1 MSVKILII
9 DDEYTIV
16 DGLSSFPWEEYGCE
30 VVGTS
35 QNGQEGLELLES
47 LNPDLVFTDIRMPKM
62 DGLTFAAEAK
72 KSNPHLRI
80 VFLTGYDSFEY
91 VQEAIRVGGSD
102 YLLKP
107 VNFRKL
113 DELVRRLCEEIR
125 KENEVQSYYRDLQK
139 TFEAELPYI
148 RTKLISDLLQGRIGT
163 SAELNERIRAVGV
176 KIEKYVC
183 IAITR
188 ENAHSG
194 EENNWMEQLAFLNIG
209 EEIFGEFSSEV
220 LGEYDDL
227 NLKFGFVLLFPQ
239 DMSSMDCMRRSVEAS
254 EKLKTVAEKLIR
266 YKLCIGIS
274 DVETAAEDIS
284 KAYRE
289 ACTACSQ
296 SIYLGENTI
305 VQYRDLDAVTSRNIS
320 ISEGKKQRLFMKIYS
335 GQLVEVC
342 EELEKIFQVEESDLA
357 ACKYMALDLLVS
369 CLQYPFLCRVKC
381 EIQEREYDYSFLQNG
396 IKVISNAKT
405 IDEIVQYLSKGF
417 SLLATQNNKD
427 TEDRYQH
434 IVNDMIS
441 YVGTH
446 YMENL
451 TLDMLADY
459 FHMSRTYVSRLL
471 KRYTNQ
477 SFLKILVDVR
487 MEKACQMIM
496 EDQYKV
502 YEIAQKVGYND
513 FSYFIQAFK
522 KKFGVTPNEY
532 RQTGYH
538 SLKNDSPSSH

>member
-1 MSVKILII
+1 
-9 DDEYTIV
+9 
-16 DGLSSFPWEEYGCE
+16 
-30 VVGTS
+30 
-35 QNGQEGLELLES
+35 
-47 LNPDLVFTDIRMPKM
+47 
-62 DGLTFAAEAK
+62 
-72 KSNPHLRI
+72 
-80 VFLTGYDSFEY
+80 
-91 VQEAIRVGGSD
+91 
-102 YLLKP
+102 
-107 VNFRKL
+107 
-113 DELVRRLCEEIR
+113 
-125 KENEVQSYYRDLQK
+125 
-139 TFEAELPYI
+139 
-148 RTKLISDLLQGRIGT
+148 
-163 SAELNERIRAVGV
+163 
-176 KIEKYVC
+176 
-183 IAITR
+183 
-188 ENAHSG
+188 
-194 EENNWMEQLAFLNIG
+194 
-209 EEIFGEFSSEV
+209 
-220 LGEYDDL
+220 
-227 NLKFGFVLLFPQ
+227 
-239 DMSSMDCMRRSVEAS
+239 MDCMRRSVEAS

-357 ACKYMALDLLVS
+357 GCKYMALDLLVS

-381 EIQEREYDYSFLQNG
+381 KIQEREYDYSFLQNG

-538 SLKNDSPSSH
+538 SLKNDNPTSR